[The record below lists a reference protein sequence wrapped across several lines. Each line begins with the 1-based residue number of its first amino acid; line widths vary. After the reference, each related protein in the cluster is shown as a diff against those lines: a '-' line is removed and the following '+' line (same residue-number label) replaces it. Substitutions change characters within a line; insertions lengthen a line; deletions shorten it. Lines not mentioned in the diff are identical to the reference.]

1 MGGRCAP
8 RSQERFWTH
17 PGWWV
22 PFSPFWPSRKWPW
35 QVKGGG
41 ANLSGVVFLEA
52 LGSELA
58 DVVGWGCL
66 RAEHMWAS
74 SLGGSG
80 SGEGKV
86 LGGSWKVPGEVGGLE
101 VHQPLQKPAVTGT
114 QGSHLVPPTPGGL
127 NWGQEQAA

>member
-1 MGGRCAP
+1 MCP
-8 RSQERFWTH
+8 TL
-17 PGWWV
+17 
-22 PFSPFWPSRKWPW
+22 SREVLDTPW
-35 QVKGGG
+35 LVGALLSFLALPEMAVAGEGGG

>member
-1 MGGRCAP
+1 M
-8 RSQERFWTH
+8 
-17 PGWWV
+17 
-22 PFSPFWPSRKWPW
+22 
-35 QVKGGG
+35 
-41 ANLSGVVFLEA
+41 SGVVFLEA